1 MITLTWNSLGI
12 LVSVLNYAAWPFL
25 LPAFQYCHPGQ
36 ISLSSVLWFHLSFP
50 SANWFDKVFS
60 RWQIQFSESD
70 EYSRKKKKTS
80 MIYAPMSFACLSHI
94 LKSEAGGSASLS
106 ECRSLFAGTWYRLT
120 FFDTSYFCQE
130 NGVKENVSVNIGF
143 ARLLTV
149 HILKFLYAGSGKD
162 LNLMFP
168 RKDRYV
174 LRI

>member
-70 EYSRKKKKTS
+70 EYSRKKKKKKNQAWY
-80 MIYAPMSFACLSHI
+80 MPQWVLHVCLIYWRVKL
-94 LKSEAGGSASLS
+94 EAQQVWVNADLYLLEHDIGSPFLIH
-106 ECRSLFAGTWYRLT
+106 LT
-120 FFDTSYFCQE
+120 FAKRM
-130 NGVKENVSVNIGF
+130 V
-143 ARLLTV
+143 
-149 HILKFLYAGSGKD
+149 
-162 LNLMFP
+162 
-168 RKDRYV
+168 
-174 LRI
+174 

>member
-1 MITLTWNSLGI
+1 MLPGLFCCLHFSTAILGRSAWAVCSGFIFHFHQLTDLTKYFPDGKYN
-12 LVSVLNYAAWPFL
+12 FL
-25 LPAFQYCHPGQ
+25 SQM
-36 ISLSSVLWFHLSFP
+36 
-50 SANWFDKVFS
+50 N
-60 RWQIQFSESD
+60 IQE
-70 EYSRKKKKTS
+70 KKKKKKPS

-94 LKSEAGGSASLS
+94 LKNEAGGSASLS